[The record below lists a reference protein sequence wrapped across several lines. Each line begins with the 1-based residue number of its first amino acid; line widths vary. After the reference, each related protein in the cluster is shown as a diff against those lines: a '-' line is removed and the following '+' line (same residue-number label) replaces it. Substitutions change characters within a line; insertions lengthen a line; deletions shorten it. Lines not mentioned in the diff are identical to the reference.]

1 MLHPTKIPDC
11 APEMECLLD
20 FQERLL
26 AFACSNSSYD
36 KTALVAEF
44 GQEIADWLNEN
55 SIRQRLLDKLKEI
68 IKGGTED
75 EKKELLEKFK
85 HDRAFTEFVDDPAYR
100 FVLDVNEHSSD
111 FLKNAKRFLVGHYDQ
126 LKDSGF
132 HPLICGHGNA
142 GFTDKNWW
150 DGYRKANPGLRTCSI
165 CDASLSAAGETIEH
179 YFPKGQYPALSTHP
193 ANLLPL
199 CKICNS
205 DIKKEKDPLGA
216 DPITAIFLPYRHYVR
231 ADVRLSFQDD
241 GQGGYKV
248 DLVPTDEDPTTQRR
262 VENFERLFEV
272 SKRWSRAL
280 GEISETAESRAR
292 DYIDAMRDSGKP
304 INADTVPAYID
315 AACSRMERNW
325 GRNNYEYVATEWLR
339 WAKDKKHSFVSAL
352 MA

>member
-1 MLHPTKIPDC
+1 MLHPAKIPDC

-26 AFACSNSSYD
+26 EFACSNSNYD
-36 KTALVAEF
+36 KTALVTAF
-44 GQEIADWLNEN
+44 GQEIADWLGGNN
-55 SIRQRLLDKLKEI
+55 IRQRLLDRLKEI
-68 IKGGTED
+68 IRDGTEE

-85 HDRAFTEFVDDPAYR
+85 HDRAYTEFVDDPAFR

-132 HPLICGHGNA
+132 HPLICGHGDI
-142 GFTDKNWW
+142 GFNDKHWW
-150 DGYRKANPGLRTCSI
+150 QGYRSANPGLHTCSI
-165 CDASLSAAGETIEH
+165 CDASLAAAGETIEH

-193 ANLLPL
+193 ANLLPI
-199 CKICNS
+199 CKTCNS

-216 DPITAIFLPYRHYVR
+216 DPITTIFLPYRHFVR
-231 ADVRLSFQDD
+231 QNARLSFQDD

-248 DLVPTDEDPTTQRR
+248 DIVPADEDPTNQKR

-272 SKRWSRAL
+272 SKRWSKAL
-280 GEISETAESRAR
+280 GEITETAESRAR
-292 DYIDAMRDSGKP
+292 AYIEVMREFGRP
-304 INADTVPAYID
+304 INAETIPGYIE
-315 AACSRMERNW
+315 AACSQMERNW
-325 GRNNYEYVATEWLR
+325 GVGNYEYIATEWLR
-339 WAKDKKHSFVSAL
+339 WAKDKKSSLVSAL